1 MAAAPPRRKRRRRQ
15 ERKKKKKKKSD
26 GEAPQR
32 ETGTTRVGGRRSS
45 PQQVATPP
53 PTPDAADDRGGAA
66 TPADGGGRRRPRP
79 RPARRGGA
87 TLAIVE
93 PVWGRAGGR
102 PPREGGCRGCQGRR
116 LWGGGR
122 KPARAASAGVAA
134 GAQAAPRWRGGRCVC
149 RPVTRPYGA
158 WWRGHRHPH
167 ARRAAVAGVPER
179 RGRRAGRQQR
189 WGRSCATAA
198 GRPAGQACSAC
209 TSPPTGRPPRS
220 AYGSSSLS
228 RGTTFM
234 PCSSWKRSLHAYG
247 ICSADTAAP
256 VRQYWHQ
263 PL

>member
-1 MAAAPPRRKRRRRQ
+1 MGTPRSARRVLR
-15 ERKKKKKKKSD
+15 
-26 GEAPQR
+26 AW
-32 ETGTTRVGGRRSS
+32 
-45 PQQVATPP
+45 
-53 PTPDAADDRGGAA
+53 GGAA
-66 TPADGGGRRRPRP
+66 AARSRWPPRPRRPTPPTTAAARPRRPTGEGAAGRGRVPRGAAGRGWPSSSPSGGGRGV
-79 RPARRGGA
+79 PA
-87 TLAIVE
+87 
-93 PVWGRAGGR
+93 PGGR
-102 PPREGGCRGCQGRR
+102 LPRVPGAAAVGRR
-116 LWGGGR
+116 AQAG
-122 KPARAASAGVAA
+122 ARASAGVAA

-179 RGRRAGRQQR
+179 RGGRAGRQQR